1 MMEVIIDT
9 CEMNWVKPDR
19 NDTVSNYGQ
28 YFPWNYI
35 EVL

>member
-1 MMEVIIDT
+1 MTEVIIYT
-9 CEMNWVKPDR
+9 CEMNWVKPDG
-19 NDTVSNYGQ
+19 NDAMSNDGQ